1 MDMTFARTWTE
12 LNDLR
17 RFGRTQVM
25 PDKPIIL
32 EATRFETTQ
41 LGMDRGHWNWCD
53 PARYDGACPANYY
66 EASLSPWRNSRA
78 LPHDIACDVLV
89 IGSGLL
95 GASAALALAEAGVD
109 TVLVDKQH
117 VGSGASGRN
126 GGQLTPGLARWD
138 ALKICEQL
146 THHEAARLWRFVAN
160 ESMALIDA
168 IGERYGLNVDRRYG
182 HITAAVRAGHM
193 NALRDEA
200 QARCSLGDAAPML
213 VSAPELREQYVDSP
227 LYHGAMVDPLGGQ
240 MHPLALVRGLVY
252 AFRANG
258 GAVYEETK
266 VLELAD
272 TPRGVV
278 AVTPG
283 GSIIARQGVVLA
295 VHGAASGLSGDGVGT
310 TLPFFTYVGVTAP
323 LDVDAARLLPAGMPV
338 YDTQFQIDYYRPV
351 RGNRL
356 LFGGHGTG
364 TCLAQPDVNAY
375 LLKRLNAVFPGYG
388 RFALEYS
395 WSGASDFTL
404 NGATDCRKVSAGAQ
418 VYMVQGW
425 SGHGLAQSVRIGK
438 AICDDFCGRND
449 DFSMLTAIEHRDIGL
464 GRQLL
469 PVAIPVAK
477 AIAGVMGSLS
487 PGKLVSF

>member
-1 MDMTFARTWTE
+1 MDTTFAHAWTE
-12 LNDLR
+12 LNNLR
-17 RFGRTQVM
+17 RFDRTRTT
-25 PDKPIIL
+25 PDKPVIL
-32 EATRFETTQ
+32 DAVRFETTQ
-41 LGMDRGHWNWCD
+41 LGMERGHWNWCD

-66 EASLSPWRNSRA
+66 EASLSPWRNGRA
-78 LPHDIACDVLV
+78 LPHDVVCDVLV
-89 IGSGLL
+89 IGGGLL
-95 GASAALALAEAGVD
+95 GASTALALAEAGVD

-138 ALKICEQL
+138 ATKMRQQL
-146 THHEAARLWRFVAN
+146 THNEAARLWRFVAH
-160 ESMALIDA
+160 ESMELIDTL
-168 IGERYGLNVDRRYG
+168 GERYGLDMDRRYG
-182 HITAAVRAGHM
+182 HVTAAVRAGHM

-200 QARCSLGDAAPML
+200 QARHCLGDAGPML
-213 VSAPELREQYVDSP
+213 VSAPELREHYVDSV

-240 MHPLALVRGLVY
+240 IHPLALVRGLVY
-252 AFRANG
+252 AFRVNG

-266 VLELAD
+266 VLDLAD

-278 AVTPG
+278 AVTPRG
-283 GSIIARQGVVLA
+283 TITARQGVVLA
-295 VHGAASGLSGDGVGT
+295 VHGAASGLFFDGGAT

-323 LDVDAARLLPAGMPV
+323 LDMDVATLMPAGMPV

-351 RGNRL
+351 RGNRV
-356 LFGGHGTG
+356 LFGGQGTG

-388 RFALEYS
+388 GFALEYS

-404 NGATDCRKVSAGAQ
+404 NGATDCRKVSASAS

-425 SGHGLAQSVRIGK
+425 SGHGVAQAVRIGK

-464 GRQLL
+464 GRPLL

>member
-1 MDMTFARTWTE
+1 MNTTFAHTSV
-12 LNDLR
+12 DLSAPPFLER
-17 RFGRTQVM
+17 ARAAT
-25 PDKPIIL
+25 DKPIIL
-32 EATRFETTQ
+32 DAPRFETTQ

-53 PARYDGACPANYY
+53 PTRYDGACPANYY
-66 EASLSPWRNSRA
+66 EASLSPWRNSKP
-78 LPHDIACDVLV
+78 LSHDVVCDVLV
-89 IGSGLL
+89 IGGGLL
-95 GASAALALAEAGVD
+95 GASAALSLAEAGVD

-117 VGSGASGRN
+117 IGSGASGRN

-138 ALKICEQL
+138 ATKLCEQL
-146 THHEAARLWRFVAN
+146 PYGDAVRLWRFVAD
-160 ESMALIDA
+160 ESMAMIDA
-168 IGERYGLNVDRRYG
+168 IGERYGLDLDRRYG
-182 HITAAVRAGHM
+182 HLTAAVRPGHM
-193 NALRDEA
+193 NALRNEA
-200 QARCSLGDAAPML
+200 QARRNLGDAATQL
-213 VSAPELREQYVDSP
+213 VTTAELRERYVDSMQ
-227 LYHGAMVDPLGGQ
+227 YHGAMVDALGGQ
-240 MHPLALVRGLVY
+240 IHPLALVRGLVY
-252 AFRANG
+252 GFRANG

-266 VLELAD
+266 VLELAES
-272 TPRGVV
+272 TRGVV

-283 GSIIARQGVVLA
+283 GTVTARKGVVLG
-295 VHGAASGLSGDGVGT
+295 VHGATSGLSNNGAAT

-323 LDVDAARLLPAGMPV
+323 LEVDVATLMPAGMPL

-351 RGNRL
+351 RGNRM

-364 TCLAQPDVNAY
+364 TCMAQPDVNAY
-375 LLKRLNAVFPGYG
+375 LLKRLNAVFPHYG

-404 NGATDCRKVSAGAQ
+404 NGATDCRKASGSTQ

-425 SGHGLAQSVRIGK
+425 SGHGVAQSVRIGK

-449 DFSMLTAIEHRDIGL
+449 DFSLLTAIGHRDIWL

-477 AIAGVMGSLS
+477 AVAGMMGSLN